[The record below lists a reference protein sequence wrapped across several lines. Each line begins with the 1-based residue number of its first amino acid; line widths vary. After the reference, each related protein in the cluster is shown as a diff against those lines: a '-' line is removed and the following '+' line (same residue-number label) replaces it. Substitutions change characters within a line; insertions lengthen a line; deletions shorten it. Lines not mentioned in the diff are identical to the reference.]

1 VNTIVWGVFFQL
13 DINPNTGNVGW
24 IEENLRDAFLII
36 YYIEHNLILAFGFL
50 LNLILLG
57 LILKKVKD
65 SNRKVSEITFSSN
78 QSFTKEEGYLAFSLS
93 LYIIP
98 FLICAIWQVIGYT
111 ILSIMSISDEKF
123 FRDLFQIVV
132 YPYSFFFPLQ
142 GNIEILSLQNAGL
155 LNCLVFYFNKKKFGE
170 VLKKCCFCSLEGD
183 DDEEEEEVVIISK
196 DKTME

>member
-1 VNTIVWGVFFQL
+1 VWGVFFQL
-13 DINPNTGNVGW
+13 DINPNTGALGW
-24 IEENLRDAFLII
+24 IEESVRDVFLFI

-65 SNRKVSEITFSSN
+65 SNRKVSEITFSTN

-98 FLICAIWQVIGYT
+98 FLICASWQVIGYT
-111 ILSIMSISDEKF
+111 ILSFMNFSDEKF

-142 GNIEILSLQNAGL
+142 GL

-170 VLKKCCFCSLEGD
+170 ALKKCCFCHLE
-183 DDEEEEEVVIISK
+183 DDEDDGEEGIGIISK
-196 DKTME
+196 DQIHE